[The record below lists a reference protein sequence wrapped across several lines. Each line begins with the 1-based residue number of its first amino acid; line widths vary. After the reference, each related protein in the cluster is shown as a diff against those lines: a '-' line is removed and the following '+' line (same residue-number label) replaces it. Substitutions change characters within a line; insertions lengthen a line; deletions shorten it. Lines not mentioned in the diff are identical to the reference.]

1 MSLADKLRSEYPTL
15 IKRYEEQ
22 GIKIST
28 ERLDNILLNE
38 NKYKLRF
45 TKIYSNFTYESLIN
59 ESIPLPLF
67 YRRNWNSLDE
77 DNKVEKEEIIGFYK
91 REIDGDKSF
100 IYEISEISEEFI
112 AYILKYI
119 LDSND
124 SEYIKNLRRYIVSG
138 RRYRRDY
145 SKYNQEYTLDD
156 LIIEIFKYSNKT
168 LKIKSKKERDYH
180 FFKSLKNSYLFDFM
194 CKFDVVLT
202 TQTKENNRLFMRYD
216 KYIEKYNEERL
227 LNIVPKL
234 KYNPDL
240 IIHFK
245 KAMSSND
252 IATQYLSYYHIIEY
266 YFDAVYNKYVVEEV
280 KNWLRDPQI
289 YLEEDSSILKL
300 VDKVKKLKGKTSED
314 GQGNEFDALRLVL
327 EKYVDID
334 KLKLKLEEN
343 YSKERI
349 KKIYGVNIEESNI
362 CEFYKRKSVG
372 FLGDNL
378 MLDFNKE
385 EAAYSNIRNRIYKT
399 RNSLVH
405 SKDNYAFK
413 TYHPYD
419 DEKYLKK
426 EIPLIKMIAIEI
438 IIKSSEIIDNI

>member
-1 MSLADKLRSEYPTL
+1 MSLADKLRFKYPAL
-15 IKRYEEQ
+15 IKKYEEQ
-22 GIKIST
+22 GIRIST
-28 ERLDNILLNE
+28 ERLDKLLNK
-38 NKYKLRF
+38 NIYKLRY
-45 TKIYSNFTYESLIN
+45 TKIYSNFTYESFIN
-59 ESIPLPLF
+59 EQMSSHLLW
-67 YRRNWNSLDE
+67 RRNWNSLDE
-77 DNKVEKEEIIGFYK
+77 DNNVENEEIIDFYK
-91 REIDGDKSF
+91 REIDSDKSF

-112 AYILKYI
+112 AYILSFI

-124 SEYIKNLRRYIVSG
+124 SEYITNLRRYLISG
-138 RRYRRDY
+138 RRYRRDD

-168 LKIKSKKERDYH
+168 LKIKSRKKRDYNY
-180 FFKSLKNSYLFDFM
+180 FKNLKNSYLFDFM

-202 TQTKENNRLFMRYD
+202 TQTKENNRLFMRSD
-216 KYIEKYNEERL
+216 KCIEKYNEKRL

-240 IIHFK
+240 ITHFK

-266 YFDAVYNKYVVEEV
+266 YFDAVYNKYVVEKV

-289 YLEEDSSILKL
+289 YLEEDSSILKF

-334 KLKLKLEEN
+334 KLKLKLEEI
-343 YSKERI
+343 YPKERI
-349 KKIYGVNIEESNI
+349 KEIYGVNIEESNI

-419 DEKYLKK
+419 DEEDLKK

-438 IIKSSEIIDNI
+438 IIKSSKKLDNI